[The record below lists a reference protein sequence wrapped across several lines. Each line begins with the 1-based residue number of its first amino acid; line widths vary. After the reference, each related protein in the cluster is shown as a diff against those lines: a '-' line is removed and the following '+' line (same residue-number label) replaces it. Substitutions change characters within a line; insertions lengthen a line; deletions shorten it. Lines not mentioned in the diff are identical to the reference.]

1 MSLDQD
7 KGQGQ
12 GQGSGSDRLGLSR
25 LVGGSVEVEAV
36 GLVVS
41 WVIESGI

>member
-12 GQGSGSDRLGLSR
+12 GQGSGSDRLGW
-25 LVGGSVEVEAV
+25 V
-36 GLVVS
+36 GLPLLVARC
-41 WVIESGI
+41 